1 MKGKKT
7 MSDKQRYSDI
17 IKQQIKKY
25 SNTLI
30 NYEEGKVI
38 SNSDG
43 IIIASGLSHVML
55 NEIVV
60 FENKTEGLVL
70 NINEDVVA
78 IACLGNFGDIKEGS
92 IVKKTNRVSEVMVGD
107 EFLGRVVDATGKAID
122 GLSPIKTKNFLPIE
136 RVAPGVMTR
145 QSVNQ
150 PLETGIIVIDSMFPI
165 GRGQRELIIGD
176 RQTGKTTVA
185 IDTIINQ
192 KGKGILCVYVAIGQK
207 SSSVS
212 QIKRTLDQHGAM
224 EYTTIISSPADDLP
238 ALNYIAPFVGVTL
251 AEYWMSQGKDV
262 LIVYD
267 DLSKHA
273 VSYRTLSLLL
283 KRSPGR
289 EAYPGD
295 VFYLHSRLLER
306 ACRLNKE
313 NGGGSITAL
322 PIIETQAGDISAY
335 IPTNVISI
343 TDGQLFMQTNLFNA
357 GQRPAVDAGLSVS
370 RVGSAAQFKCM
381 KQVAGSLKLNLANY
395 SELQA
400 FSQFGSDLD
409 DETKL
414 VLLHGEKIMQT
425 IKQKQ
430 SSPYAN
436 VDQVLLLFIV
446 NKKLIDFIPNDAIAN
461 FKDEILVAFKNTST
475 RQDIDNNKNIDD
487 ELSLQLSYFSK
498 KFIVNFINQIPNY
511 EYDPIL
517 DKSLL
522 DLNDDEQAAGKRI
535 KTVTNHEKKHTSEE
549 KKAPEEKTTPVK
561 ITAPVV
567 TKKTTAPV
575 VVKKAKA
582 NDIPTTQKHQI
593 VSMQEFAK
601 YDYNKRRKEWH
612 QKAGYNSKQVQ
623 CSICKQK
630 DNWAS
635 IKLENGKHICY
646 FCWIKK
652 PASGKVKK

>member
-1 MKGKKT
+1 
-7 MSDKQRYSDI
+7 MSDRYSEI

-25 SNTLI
+25 SKEI
-30 NYEEGKVI
+30 VSYEEGKVI

-43 IIIASGLSHVML
+43 IIIASGLSNVML

-78 IACLGNFGDIKEGS
+78 IVLLGKYSDIREGS
-92 IVKKTNRVSEVMVGD
+92 VVRKTGKVSEVMVGD
-107 EFLGRVVDATGKAID
+107 QFLGRVIDATGKAID
-122 GLSPIKTKNFLPIE
+122 GLKPINTNIYRPIE

-145 QSVNQ
+145 KSIDQ
-150 PLETGIIVIDSMFPI
+150 PLETGIIIIDSMFPI

-176 RQTGKTTVA
+176 RQTGKTTIA

-192 KGKGILCVYVAIGQK
+192 KGKDVYCVYVAIGQK

-212 QIKRTLDQHGAM
+212 QIKRTLDQYGAM
-224 EYTTIISSPADDLP
+224 EYTTIVSSPADDLP

-251 AEYWMSQGKDV
+251 AEYWMSKGKDV

-273 VSYRTLSLLL
+273 VAYRTLSLLL

-306 ACRLNKE
+306 ACRLNNE

-343 TDGQLFMQTNLFNA
+343 TDGQLFMQSSLFNS
-357 GQRPAVDAGLSVS
+357 GQRPAIDAGLSVS

-414 VLLHGEKIMQT
+414 VLLHGEKIMNT

-436 VDQVLLLFIV
+436 VDQILLLFVI
-446 NKKLIDFIPNDAIAN
+446 NNKLIDFIPNESIES
-461 FKDEILVAFKNTST
+461 FKVEIIEEFKKTNL
-475 RQDIDNNKNIDD
+475 RKDINNKKLISDD
-487 ELSLQLSYFSK
+487 ANKALSYFAK
-498 KFIVNFINQIPNY
+498 EFINSFLKKIPNY
-511 EYDPIL
+511 QFNPIL
-517 DKSLL
+517 DKKILEINSDEKNAYKSIETSKID
-522 DLNDDEQAAGKRI
+522 DLSRNV
-535 KTVTNHEKKHTSEE
+535 KTENNKKSKLAVVSTEKVKPKTTSKKTNEIAKDKKHE
-549 KKAPEEKTTPVK
+549 
-561 ITAPVV
+561 VV
-567 TKKTTAPV
+567 SLK
-575 VVKKAKA
+575 
-582 NDIPTTQKHQI
+582 
-593 VSMQEFAK
+593 EFS
-601 YDYNKRRKEWH
+601 DYNYDKRREEWH
-612 QKAGYNSKQVQ
+612 KKAGYNEKALI
-623 CSICKQK
+623 CSICKDK
-630 DNWAS
+630 DNHATV
-635 IKLENGKHICY
+635 KLENNKHICY
-646 FCWIKK
+646 TCWIKK
-652 PASGKVKK
+652 PTKKGRK